1 MGFDQRLKQQQIL
14 EQKAKKKKKK
24 LQKQKNNKKETSVET
39 KEIDLALPELPKG
52 PWSFKLG
59 SEYDSKPTVPSN
71 VMARPQFNYAI
82 PFKQLQQRQFM
93 NEDEKT
99 QMDEKLSWKM
109 PSYLIRRTD
118 YGTIGSSSVD
128 VPVKK
133 KECKNEDAEMEMEE
147 ESESGGD
154 EEEDEDAKKKREL
167 IELYKLA
174 KQAQKLQKK

>member
-1 MGFDQRLKQQQIL
+1 MG

-24 LQKQKNNKKETSVET
+24 LQKQKQNKKETSVET

-93 NEDEKT
+93 NEDEKMCW
-99 QMDEKLSWKM
+99 QM
-109 PSYLIRRTD
+109 PAYLIRRTD
-118 YGTIGSSSVD
+118 YGTIGSSNVD

-133 KECKNEDAEMEMEE
+133 KKKE
-147 ESESGGD
+147 
-154 EEEDEDAKKKREL
+154 KKKKKH
-167 IELYKLA
+167 KL
-174 KQAQKLQKK
+174 KKRHKKEKKRRKEKAQSGPVD

>member
-1 MGFDQRLKQQQIL
+1 MG

-99 QMDEKLSWKM
+99 QMDEKLCWQM
-109 PSYLIRRTD
+109 PAYLIRRTD
-118 YGTIGSSSVD
+118 YGTIGSSNVD

-133 KECKNEDAEMEMEE
+133 KKKE
-147 ESESGGD
+147 
-154 EEEDEDAKKKREL
+154 KKKKKH
-167 IELYKLA
+167 KL
-174 KQAQKLQKK
+174 KKRHKKEKKRRKEKAQSGPVD

>member
-1 MGFDQRLKQQQIL
+1 MGAREKLFYEQLFDQRLKQQQIL

-24 LQKQKNNKKETSVET
+24 LQKQKSNKKETSVET
-39 KEIDLALPELPKG
+39 KEIDLSLPELPKG

-99 QMDEKLSWKM
+99 QMDEKLCWQM
-109 PSYLIRRTD
+109 PAYLIRRTD

-128 VPVKK
+128 VPMKKKK
-133 KECKNEDAEMEMEE
+133 KECKNED
-147 ESESGGD
+147 
-154 EEEDEDAKKKREL
+154 
-167 IELYKLA
+167 
-174 KQAQKLQKK
+174 